1 MTVDRVRAAANV
13 LVERRFVVVDLDTVE
28 LLIRTFIRH
37 DVAAQGSPKIMQ
49 GALNCAL
56 QTESPKLRGV
66 LLSEIRKLERG
77 LPEHLLPLADQLEA
91 SLGSHPPKGFPKAIE
106 SQSKGCVAVTV
117 PGGVGVE
124 PPEDCERC
132 GRHPALQHGLCSACL
147 GRELESQP

>member
-1 MTVDRVRAAANV
+1 M
-13 LVERRFVVVDLDTVE
+13 VVDLDTVE

-37 DVAAQGSPKIMQ
+37 DVAAQGLPKIMQ

-91 SLGSHPPKGFPKAIE
+91 SLGCILRRL
-106 SQSKGCVAVTV
+106 SKGYREPIERLRCSYG
-117 PGGVGVE
+117 PGWGW
-124 PPEDCERC
+124 R
-132 GRHPALQHGLCSACL
+132 
-147 GRELESQP
+147 